1 MKKICPYA
9 LAAILVI
16 AILGGIMTAVCFS
29 DFVKPGV
36 HSFAGYTRL
45 DFQQKVYFVNADN
58 GEVSGSSTLSVSGLV
73 QPERSDGSAGV
84 FRGSMSV
91 AKYPTALENGY
102 DAFFA
107 SASKGTISVNNRNP
121 VTDGEQPD
129 VTYWLLMS
137 QDDPSIFAVFIY
149 LEDGSS
155 ITAYP
160 GESEQEAIDN
170 CMDYWQWF
178 RTQNAS

>member
-1 MKKICPYA
+1 MKKIVQYA
-9 LAAILVI
+9 LITILVI
-16 AILGGIMTAVCFS
+16 AIIGGIVTAVCIRNFLT
-29 DFVKPGV
+29 PGV

-58 GEVSGSSTLSVSGLV
+58 EEVSGSSTLTISGLV
-73 QPERSDGSAGV
+73 LPENPGGDSRL

-91 AKYPTALENGY
+91 AQYPTALEQGY
-102 DAFFA
+102 DGFFA
-107 SASKGTISVNNRNP
+107 SASKGTISISNLNP
-121 VTDGEQPD
+121 TPDSAQTD

-137 QDDPSIFAVFIY
+137 KDDPSIFAVFIY

-160 GESEQEAIDN
+160 GQSEQEAIEN
-170 CMDYWQWF
+170 CRAYWKWF
-178 RTQNAS
+178 RQ